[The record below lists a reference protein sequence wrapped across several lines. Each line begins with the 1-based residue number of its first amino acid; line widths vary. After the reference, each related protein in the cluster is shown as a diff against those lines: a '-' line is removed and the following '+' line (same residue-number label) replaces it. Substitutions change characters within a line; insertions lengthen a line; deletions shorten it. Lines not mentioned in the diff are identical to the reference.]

1 MPWTASPPRERK
13 EAIDALLAE
22 WLDFEKELKTASG
35 VLTNASTMKLLPR
48 SFPNAKVVFLP
59 SEKATFRPSGFPT
72 VDEYVGDYATTDVL
86 DLRQPMSTSRSATT
100 ASTNSVSLLAES
112 QDANSW
118 ASFCAQARY
127 SGFARMWSTAS
138 RTCSGV
144 GVSVAR

>member
-1 MPWTASPPRERK
+1 MGRTFQASWIQ
-13 EAIDALLAE
+13 ATDLIAATLLNQRGLKSTVE
-22 WLDFEKELKTASG
+22 WEGQLSG
-35 VLTNASTMKLLPR
+35 
-48 SFPNAKVVFLP
+48 
-59 SEKATFRPSGFPT
+59 KATLRTSGIPT
-72 VDEYVGDYATTDVL
+72 VNEYVGDYATTNIL

-118 ASFCAQARY
+118 ASSCAQARY
-127 SGFARMWSTAS
+127 SGFARIWSTAS